1 MPRSR
6 NTNSVMANPTP
17 AIPAEPEAP
26 IALMALVVPVV
37 PAAPVAP
44 IVPVA
49 PTVHVTPTI
58 PVSQAEK
65 PEKFSGTDFKRWQ
78 QKMLFYLTTLHMT
91 RYLYEEAPK
100 QKEGDAADFQTVA
113 AIDAWKQGDFLC
125 KNYIMNGLD
134 NMLYNVYS
142 VKESAKAQWESL
154 DLKYKIKDARAKK
167 FTIWRF
173 LDYKMQ
179 DSKTI
184 MIQVQEIQLIIHDL
198 LAEGMILNE
207 PFQVGAII
215 EKLPPS
221 WRDFKN
227 YLKHKRKEM
236 KLEELIVRLRIE
248 EDNKKSERRVV
259 GD

>member
-1 MPRSR
+1 
-6 NTNSVMANPTP
+6 
-17 AIPAEPEAP
+17 
-26 IALMALVVPVV
+26 
-37 PAAPVAP
+37 
-44 IVPVA
+44 
-49 PTVHVTPTI
+49 
-58 PVSQAEK
+58 
-65 PEKFSGTDFKRWQ
+65 
-78 QKMLFYLTTLHMT
+78 MLFYLTTLHMA

-125 KNYIMNGLD
+125 KNYILNGLD

-142 VKESAKAQWESL
+142 VKDSAKALWESL
-154 DLKYKIKDARAKK
+154 DLKYKIEDAGAKK
-167 FTIWRF
+167 FTIGRF

-179 DSKTI
+179 DSKTV

-215 EKLPPS
+215 EKLPQS

-248 EDNKKSERRVV
+248 EDNRKSERRVAGGQGMHAKENIV
-259 GD
+259 E